1 MTKYCNEIIYR
12 INDRKDVD
20 TIDNISVRREEARSK
35 ARIREENEIPIME
48 QMKFFLPL
56 GATQAMIAL
65 THSLFNAALARFPS
79 PEVMISAF
87 AVTKS
92 ILQMIQNPVSMI
104 KHTVTS
110 LTTDAKSYYKV
121 RRFVALMGFL
131 IVGLFVLFAFTGLSR
146 WIMSTLIGVKG
157 PVLDEAE
164 TMLKILVFFPLF
176 VSIRD
181 FHQGV
186 AIKLRMTPVVTI
198 GTFLRVIFVGIMV
211 LLADRFTF
219 LPGSYYAPGI
229 FAIALFIEAST
240 VTIIMNRT
248 QRDIPGAIERQS
260 VKNGDIEEGR
270 KEMNNRMIMMFF
282 VPLLLTSALRTAARP
297 IINAGLARTVAPE
310 IAISAFAV
318 GWSVGVLALA
328 PLMMFHQ
335 VPINFLKE
343 KDHPERYQSV
353 KRFAALI
360 GGSLSFI
367 IGILG
372 FTPLGYYVLS
382 NIMGTS
388 DVVSLMAA
396 DVLKVMAA
404 LPIFFVIRQYLW
416 GIFMKR
422 QSTFF
427 VSIGKI
433 VNLFTLV
440 GIVVLGTF
448 LAPENPAIIGA
459 SAMVIAEM
467 VECSFL
473 FIAKRKTLGMSGI
486 S

>member
-1 MTKYCNEIIYR
+1 M
-12 INDRKDVD
+12 
-20 TIDNISVRREEARSK
+20 
-35 ARIREENEIPIME
+35 ME
-48 QMKFFLPL
+48 QLKFFLPL

-65 THSLFNAALARFPS
+65 THSLFNAALARFPN
-79 PEVMISAF
+79 PEVLISAF

-131 IVGLFVLFAFTGLSR
+131 IVGLFVIFAFTGLSR
-146 WIMSTLIGVKG
+146 WIMNTLIGVEG
-157 PVLDEAE
+157 AVLDEAE

-181 FHQGV
+181 FYQGV

-198 GTFLRVIFVGIMV
+198 GTFIRVIFVAIMV
-211 LLADRFTF
+211 LLADYFTF

-240 VTIIMNRT
+240 VTIIMNRS
-248 QRDIPGAIERQS
+248 QRDIPKAVEERSQ
-260 VKNGDIEEGR
+260 KNGDLEEGR
-270 KEMNNRMIMMFF
+270 QEMNNRLIMMFF
-282 VPLLLTSALRTAARP
+282 IPLLLTAALRTAARP

-353 KRFAALI
+353 KRFAAVI
-360 GGSLSFI
+360 GGSLSLI
-367 IGILG
+367 IGVLG
-372 FTPLGYYVLS
+372 FTPLGHFVLS
-382 NIMGTS
+382 EVVGTS
-388 DVVSLMAA
+388 EVVSTMAA
-396 DVLKVMAA
+396 DVLKIMAA

-416 GIFMKR
+416 GLFMKR
-422 QSTFF
+422 QSTKF
-427 VSIGKI
+427 VSVGKM
-433 VNLFTLV
+433 VNLVTLV
-440 GIVVLGTF
+440 LTVLLGTF
-448 LAPENPAIIGA
+448 IGPRNPALIGA

-473 FIAKRKTLGMSGI
+473 FVAKRKVLGMSGVA
-486 S
+486 

>member
-1 MTKYCNEIIYR
+1 
-12 INDRKDVD
+12 
-20 TIDNISVRREEARSK
+20 
-35 ARIREENEIPIME
+35 
-48 QMKFFLPL
+48 MKFFLPL

-65 THSLFNAALARFPS
+65 THSLFNAALARFPN
-79 PEVMISAF
+79 PEVLISAF

-110 LTTDAKSYYKV
+110 LTTDGESYHKV
-121 RRFVALMGFL
+121 RRFVGLMGFI
-131 IVGLFVLFAFTGLSR
+131 IVGLFFLFAFTGLSR
-146 WIMSTLIGVKG
+146 WIMSTLIGVEG
-157 PVLDEAE
+157 AVLDEAE

-176 VSIRD
+176 VSVRD
-181 FHQGV
+181 FYQGV

-198 GTFLRVIFVGIMV
+198 GTFIRVVFVAVMV
-211 LLADRFTF
+211 LLADYFTF

-240 VTIIMNRT
+240 VTIIMNRS
-248 QRDIPGAIERQS
+248 QGDIPKAVEKQS
-260 VKNGDIEEGR
+260 VKNGDLEEGR

-282 VPLLLTSALRTAARP
+282 VPLILTAALRTAARP

-343 KDHPERYQSV
+343 KDHPQRYQSV

-360 GGSLSFI
+360 GGSLSLI

-372 FTPLGYYVLS
+372 FTPLGYFVLS

-388 DVVSLMAA
+388 DVVSTMAA
-396 DVLKVMAA
+396 DVLKIMAA

-416 GIFMKR
+416 GLFMKR
-422 QSTFF
+422 QNTKF
-427 VSIGKI
+427 VSVGKM
-433 VNLFTLV
+433 VNLSTLV
-440 GIVVLGTF
+440 LTVLLGT
-448 LAPENPAIIGA
+448 LIGPENPALIGA

-473 FIAKRKTLGMSGI
+473 FVAKRKILGMSGNP
-486 S
+486 SV

>member
-1 MTKYCNEIIYR
+1 M
-12 INDRKDVD
+12 
-20 TIDNISVRREEARSK
+20 
-35 ARIREENEIPIME
+35 REENGISMME
-48 QMKFFLPL
+48 QLKFFLPL

-65 THSLFNAALARFPS
+65 THSLFNAALARFPN
-79 PEVMISAF
+79 PEVLISAF

-131 IVGLFVLFAFTGLSR
+131 LVGMFFLFAFTGLSR
-146 WIMSTLIGVKG
+146 WIMNTLIGVEG
-157 PVLDEAE
+157 AVLDEAQ
-164 TMLKILVFFPLF
+164 TMLRILVFFPLF

-181 FHQGV
+181 FYQGV

-198 GTFLRVIFVGIMV
+198 GTIMRVLFVGIMV
-211 LLADRFTF
+211 LLADYFTF
-219 LPGSYYAPGI
+219 LPGAYYAPGI

-240 VTIIMNRT
+240 VTIIMNRGVK
-248 QRDIPGAIERQS
+248 DIPKAIERRS
-260 VKNGDIEEGR
+260 VKNGDMEEGR

-282 VPLLLTSALRTAARP
+282 LPLILTAALRTTARP

-343 KDHPERYQSV
+343 NDHPQRYQSV
-353 KRFAALI
+353 KRFAAVI
-360 GGSLSFI
+360 GGSLSMI

-372 FTPLGYYVLS
+372 FTPLGYFILS

-388 DVVSLMAA
+388 DAVSTMAA
-396 DVLKVMAA
+396 DVLKIMAA

-422 QSTFF
+422 QSTKF
-427 VSIGKI
+427 VSAGKM
-433 VNLFTLV
+433 VNLITLV
-440 GIVVLGTF
+440 LTVLAGTF
-448 LAPENPAIIGA
+448 IGPDNPALIGA

-467 VECSFL
+467 MECSFL
-473 FIAKRKTLGMSGI
+473 FIIKRKVIGMSGAA
-486 S
+486 

>member
-1 MTKYCNEIIYR
+1 
-12 INDRKDVD
+12 
-20 TIDNISVRREEARSK
+20 
-35 ARIREENEIPIME
+35 ME
-48 QMKFFLPL
+48 QLKFFLPL

-65 THSLFNAALARFPS
+65 THSLFNAALARFPN
-79 PEVMISAF
+79 PEVLISAF

-131 IVGLFVLFAFTGLSR
+131 LVGMFFLFAFTGLSR
-146 WIMSTLIGVKG
+146 WIMNTLIGVEG
-157 PVLDEAE
+157 AVLDEAQ
-164 TMLKILVFFPLF
+164 TMLRILVFFPLF

-181 FHQGV
+181 FYQGV

-198 GTFLRVIFVGIMV
+198 GTIMRVLFVGIMV
-211 LLADRFTF
+211 LLADYFTF
-219 LPGSYYAPGI
+219 LPGAYYAPGI

-240 VTIIMNRT
+240 VTIIMNRGVK
-248 QRDIPGAIERQS
+248 DIPKAIERRS
-260 VKNGDIEEGR
+260 VKNGDMEEGR

-282 VPLLLTSALRTAARP
+282 LPLILTAALRTTARP

-343 KDHPERYQSV
+343 NDHPQRYQSV
-353 KRFAALI
+353 KRFAAVI
-360 GGSLSFI
+360 GGSLSMI

-372 FTPLGYYVLS
+372 FTPLGYFILS

-388 DVVSLMAA
+388 DAVSTMAA
-396 DVLKVMAA
+396 DVLKIMAA

-422 QSTFF
+422 QSTKF
-427 VSIGKI
+427 VSAGKM
-433 VNLFTLV
+433 VNLITLV
-440 GIVVLGTF
+440 LTVLAGTF
-448 LAPENPAIIGA
+448 IGPDNPALIGA

-467 VECSFL
+467 MECSFL
-473 FIAKRKTLGMSGI
+473 FIIKRKVIGMSGAA
-486 S
+486 